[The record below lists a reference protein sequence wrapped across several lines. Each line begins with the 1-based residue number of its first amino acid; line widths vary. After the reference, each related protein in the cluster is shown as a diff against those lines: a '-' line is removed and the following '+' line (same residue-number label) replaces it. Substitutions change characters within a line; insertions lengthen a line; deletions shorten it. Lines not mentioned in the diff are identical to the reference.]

1 MGTSTSGLTTDGVA
15 NADGAPVT
23 GTPASEHG
31 QSLIRRLL
39 WQAPLMGVLVVL
51 LYFLFD
57 RLADRPRYP
66 ARYQTKDAG

>member
-1 MGTSTSGLTTDGVA
+1 MGTSTSGLTTDGVV
-15 NADGAPVT
+15 NADGALDPR
-23 GTPASEHG
+23 TPASEHG
-31 QSLIRRLL
+31 QSLIRQFL
-39 WQAPLMGVLVVL
+39 WKAPLMGVLVVL